1 MKKLSIRTEI
11 QIASRTI
18 GNNFSRYYSLFL
30 LCLFSFAIALSSLA
44 LMNGM
49 LQSLSDKAKVYYGG
63 DYQFIGGNGSLN
75 IYNTSELVSNLTK
88 ILPKDISIRPRIDF
102 GSEYEKIIFF
112 QGESLSFRM
121 LKGFDFKTNS
131 DLFQYFN
138 LVSGTFEDI
147 EQDNG
152 ILISSAIAEK
162 LNIKVGDALT
172 IYFENFKYN
181 IDTSFAIVKGIF
193 LDTSLF
199 GMYSV
204 YMDFENLRKMIQA
217 PEDYSNR
224 IGLFFSDNKKI
235 NIKEIKKIQ
244 NDLTQSL
251 GAEHIHPL
259 TNDKDDFYDMLYKT
273 KIKPYYALIPL
284 DANLKDL
291 RQIIEA
297 MKIIIYGLSVLLVV
311 IVMIGMSS
319 TYRVIIAKRVREIGI
334 YVSQGFSNRRISFI
348 FLSEVVFIILS
359 GFLLGSLTAFG
370 ISAIVKKIDFSNI
383 PAFDLFLSNGTLVA
397 SFHFSHTAIIF
408 LSVFVTTLLSVLFTI
423 QRSIKIDPAKAL
435 ANME

>member
-49 LQSLSDKAKVYYGG
+49 LQSIKDKANVYYGG
-63 DYQFIGGNGSLN
+63 DFQFIGGNGSLN
-75 IYNTSELVSNLTK
+75 IYNTSELVS
-88 ILPKDISIRPRIDF
+88 ILKESLPDYISIRPRIDF
-102 GSEYEKIIFF
+102 GVDFNKLLFF
-112 QGESLSFRM
+112 QGESLSFRI
-121 LKGFDFKTNS
+121 LKGFDFKINS

-138 LVSGTFEDI
+138 LVSGTFEGI

-152 ILISSAIAEK
+152 ILISLAIADK
-162 LNIKVGDALT
+162 LQLKVGDSIT
-172 IYFENFKYN
+172 FYFENFNRN
-181 IDTSFAIVKGIF
+181 IDTSSAIVKGIF

-204 YMDFENLRKMIQA
+204 YMDFENLRKMVQA

-224 IGLFFSDNKKI
+224 ISLFFPENKKMST
-235 NIKEIKKIQ
+235 KDIKKIQ
-244 NDLTQSL
+244 ENLIKSF
-251 GAEHIHPL
+251 GAEHIHPM
-259 TNDKDDFYDMLYKT
+259 TNDKDDFYDALYKT

-297 MKIIIYGLSVLLVV
+297 MKIIIYGLSALLVI

-334 YVSQGFSNRRISFI
+334 YVSQGFSNFRISFI
-348 FLSEVVFIILS
+348 FLSEVAFILLF
-359 GFLLGSLTAFG
+359 GFLFGHLSAFG
-370 ISAIVKKIDFSNI
+370 ISSIVKKINFSNI
-383 PAFDLFLSNGTLVA
+383 PAFDLFLSNGSLMA
-397 SFHFSHTAIIF
+397 EFNIIHTAIIF